1 MRPLDI
7 GRRFNHGTVSD
18 GARSWRIASY
28 CSGGAALGEKYE
40 NAHFSTAFASLAV
53 AVSLLATAPQAAAD
67 EPVFTE
73 TEQVIIR
80 EVLQQTGVIPN
91 ERDGVRVERETT
103 VEHGHKGGGKGM
115 PPGLAKKRGLPPG
128 LAKRDRLPPGL
139 EKRALPNDLESRL
152 PRRTTTERIIVDDDV
167 ILIEKG
173 TEIVLDILRDVV
185 HDG

>member
-1 MRPLDI
+1 MERFMRTRVYHAYDRDIQESRHREKNMNKPL
-7 GRRFNHGTVSD
+7 
-18 GARSWRIASY
+18 
-28 CSGGAALGEKYE
+28 
-40 NAHFSTAFASLAV
+40 FSTVFAPLAI
-53 AVSLLATAPQAAAD
+53 AIGLLAATSPAKAD
-67 EPVFTE
+67 EPVFTQ

-91 ERDGVRVERETT
+91 ERDGVHVERETY
-103 VEHGHKGGGKGM
+103 VEHGHKGGGGKGM

-139 EKRALPNDLESRL
+139 EKRALPHDLETRL

-173 TEIVLDILRDVV
+173 TEIVLDILRDVIRE
-185 HDG
+185 GS